1 MNTHLRSL
9 ATAVARLSA
18 RRPDAGAVMRAFFTL
33 ALALTLALPGA
44 FAQSNTGT
52 VNGRVLNSATGT
64 FLRNAQVELVG
75 TGRTTVTGV
84 GGTFS
89 FPNVPAGDVRVAV
102 SYTGLDRAEQ
112 TVAVTPGGTATVEVS
127 MTSAIYGDR
136 VELDTFVVSANREG
150 NARAITE
157 QREALNVKTVIS
169 SDAFGD
175 VPEGNI
181 GEFLKLLPGITV
193 DFVEADVRN
202 IRVRGLPPKY
212 ATVSFDGHPVANS
225 GSSDLTRL
233 RALEMEQ
240 VSLAT
245 VETVE
250 VNKSPTA
257 DMASAG
263 LGGTINTVGKSALNQ
278 VGRSIKYSVS
288 AVANDYHMTL
298 GKDRGWDD
306 GEHRH
311 ILPNFSLE
319 YMDTLMDGRLGV
331 VAAISHSGS
340 FMQQK
345 ILNNS
350 LGWNASSAD
359 DMTELPTY
367 TTIQLRDGPKPTWRE
382 SAVLNLDF
390 KATPDLTLTL
400 RTSYGDYD
408 AQFFNKDFNIIT
420 TAAVVNATATPGNR
434 TATEQT
440 SIAPALTNTN
450 SRTTISSSNS
460 RKTGNTILLSPS
472 IEWKKGDLTLLGSF
486 AYSKSIN
493 DYDTTEEGYFRT
505 VTAQMNGVSWKSGL
519 GADPSDYQVTQLATV
534 AGDTRSWYDLG
545 NYNGAALSVV
555 GSDPRHAK
563 GQIWSSRVDAT
574 YDLGHLRMPTTLKF
588 GVQHR
593 QDVYDVI
600 QSYGTNFSVATSAL
614 NPLLPTSATNINLN
628 DFNEA
633 YPAYVDKGVTVTDL
647 AGRRQNVHPT
657 IDNFKLY
664 QFFRNY
670 VSDPS
675 GLTNPTSGPFTAN
688 QAANL
693 RGFLQAEGDVE
704 EQIKSAYAMGTV
716 KITPKLTGLVGVR
729 FEKTETAGKSFDD
742 IGNARARAISGTTN
756 TNDIGYITARYG
768 SRITRTREYDN
779 VLPSAQL
786 RFEPTRNF
794 VTRAAYF
801 KSLLRPDYSQLTG
814 GIAVNDAITEPFAF
828 TTKNIDL
835 EAETADNFDLAF
847 EYYFEPVGVVSVNFF
862 YKKIS
867 DIQIANTTFI
877 DPNDIPADIADLGYT
892 AQQLGTTSTIAT
904 RINAGEANLKGL
916 ELSYSQE
923 LNFLPGLFSGLGVT
937 ANATYVKMSDQDI
950 FLTSVGGGDGTSEWS
965 GNFILRYKYRRFNAQ
980 ISTTYTDDTAR
991 AVSGVTYSAT
1001 GERIVA
1007 AAGPRYNYTKA
1018 RATIGLNMGYEI
1030 TRYASVFLNVGNLTN
1045 EPQTRYEVR
1054 EDILQRDGDYG
1065 TTFNLGVKGRF

>member
-1 MNTHLRSL
+1 MNTLPRSL
-9 ATAVARLSA
+9 TTAVSEPHGLRRSA
-18 RRPDAGAVMRAFFTL
+18 VAVLRACFAL
-33 ALALTLALPGA
+33 ALALLIALPGA
-44 FAQSNTGT
+44 FAQSNSGT
-52 VNGRVLNSATGT
+52 ITGRVLNSATGT

-75 TGRTTVTGV
+75 TGRTTLTGP
-84 GGTFS
+84 GGNFS
-89 FPNVPAGDVRVAV
+89 LADVPAGEARIAV

-112 TVAVTPGGTATVEVS
+112 VVTLTPGGTANVDIN

-150 NARAITE
+150 NARSITE
-157 QREALNVKTVIS
+157 QREALNLKTVIS

-257 DMASAG
+257 DLASAG
-263 LGGTINTVGKSALNQ
+263 LGGTINAVGKSAFNQ

-306 GEHRH
+306 EDRRH
-311 ILPNFSLE
+311 VLPNFSFE

-331 VAAISHSGS
+331 VAAVSHSGS

-345 ILNNS
+345 ILNNT
-350 LGWNASSAD
+350 LGFNATGAD
-359 DMTELPTY
+359 DLTELPTY
-367 TTIQLRDGPKPTWRE
+367 NTIQLRDGPKPTWRD

-420 TAAVVNATATPGNR
+420 TPAIVNATATPGNR
-434 TATEQT
+434 TDRTQT
-440 SIAPALTNTN
+440 SMAPAVTNTV

-472 IEWKKGDLTLLGSF
+472 VEWKRGDLTLLGSF
-486 AYSKSIN
+486 AYSRSIN
-493 DYDTTEEGYFRT
+493 DYATVEEGYFRT
-505 VTAQMNGVSWKSGL
+505 VTAQMNGVSWKYDLPGEKNF
-519 GADPSDYQVTQLATV
+519 QITQLPTV

-555 GSDPRHAK
+555 GTDPRHAK

-574 YDLGHLRMPTTLKF
+574 YDLSRLAMPTTLKF
-588 GVQHR
+588 GVQNR
-593 QDVYDVI
+593 NDVYDVI
-600 QSYGTNFSVATSAL
+600 QSYGTNFTVAATAL
-614 NPLLPTSATNINLN
+614 NPLLPSSATNINLREF
-628 DFNEA
+628 DEK
-633 YPAYVDKGVTVTDL
+633 YPAFVNKSVTVTDL
-647 AGRRQNVHPT
+647 AGRRQDVHPT

-664 QFFRNY
+664 EFFKTY
-670 VSDPS
+670 VTDPM
-675 GLTNPTSGPFTAN
+675 GRTNPTSGPFTAN
-688 QAANL
+688 VPANL

-704 EQIKSAYAMGTV
+704 EVIQSAYAMATV
-716 KITPKLTGLVGVR
+716 KVTPQLTGLVGLR
-729 FEKTETAGKSFDD
+729 FEQTETSGKSFDD
-742 IGNARARAISGTTN
+742 IGNARAAALSGTTN
-756 TNDIGYITARYG
+756 TNDTGYIYARYG

-786 RFEPTRNF
+786 RYEPTRNF

-814 GIAVNDAITEPFAF
+814 GVAVNDAITEPFAF

-835 EAETADNFDLAF
+835 QPETADNFDLAF
-847 EYYFEPVGVVSVNFF
+847 EYYFEPVGVIGVNVF

-877 DPNDIPADIADLGYT
+877 DPNAIPEDIADLGYT
-892 AQQLGTTSTIAT
+892 AQQLGTTSTIGT
-904 RINAGEANLKGL
+904 RINAGEADLRGAEFN
-916 ELSYSQE
+916 YSQE
-923 LNFLPGLFSGLGVT
+923 LTFLPSPFSGLGVS
-937 ANATYVKMSDQDI
+937 ANATYIKLSDEDI
-950 FLTSVGGGDGTSEWS
+950 FLTSVGGGDGTSQWS
-965 GNFILRYKYRRFNAQ
+965 GNFILRYKYNRFSAQ
-980 ISTTYTDDTAR
+980 ISNTYTDDTAR
-991 AVSGVTYSAT
+991 AVNGVTYSAA
-1001 GERIVA
+1001 GNRIVA
-1007 AAGPRYNYTKA
+1007 ASGARYNYTKA
-1018 RATIGLNMGYEI
+1018 RLTIGLNMGYEI
-1030 TRYASVFLNVGNLTN
+1030 NRYATVFLNVGNLTN
-1045 EPQTRYEVR
+1045 EPQTRYDVR
-1054 EDILQRDGDYG
+1054 DFNIQRDGDYG
-1065 TTFNLGVKGRF
+1065 TTFNLGFKGRF